1 MRWAVLSLE
10 NCVQVRWR
18 ASGETKSAVCFRN
31 FLLHGDRVQYW
42 FLSLVTVRFC
52 FLRGEEIHEV
62 IPVLCAVYYFFISF
76 WGFCLFHFFLFRKR
90 WFPFR
95 NTNGEWV
102 YFTLCRLKH
111 ILFQVSCICYI
122 PNLKSVAIGCLYQ
135 STYTFLLTWVRIIL
149 YFIGEQTKKNPKTKY
164 RYLTLQRK
172 QFCLYLCFLKL
183 WGKKCR
189 PMPKVQSHQQL
200 WQMTM
205 TMMKKHL
212 LLLLLRG
219 QITRNRW
226 EAIKFMGFVIILSCP
241 PSLLSLRIPWF
252 IWLWWMYILLFC
264 CLLVFTPGAQKCE
277 LSVLINWY

>member
-1 MRWAVLSLE
+1 MEIECSTGFFHLLLSDFVFWEVKKSMKWSLFF
-10 NCVQVRWR
+10 VQF
-18 ASGETKSAVCFRN
+18 TF
-31 FLLHGDRVQYW
+31 
-42 FLSLVTVRFC
+42 
-52 FLRGEEIHEV
+52 
-62 IPVLCAVYYFFISF
+62 YFFISF

-164 RYLTLQRK
+164 KYLTLQRK

-252 IWLWWMYILLFC
+252 IWLWWMYILLLC
-264 CLLVFTPGAQKCE
+264 CLLDLTPGAQKCE